1 VIDIVKVRKSVIG
14 WTSSCYS
21 RVGTGTDAGTFDR
34 SSCAADRSPEDA
46 MPDAA
51 PVVSVVI
58 PCFNHGHLLG
68 EALESI
74 GAPARDTEIIVVDDG
89 STDDTTRVAKHFAAT
104 SPILVHCL
112 RQDNQGVA
120 AARNRGLAES
130 RGRYVVFLDADDR
143 LAPGAIDAGAGAID
157 DRPECF
163 FVFGRCRTMSA
174 AGAILPTPV
183 QPRITHDH
191 YRELLRRNFIT
202 TPAVVMFRREA
213 LELAGGFTTAVHSS
227 ADYELYLHVAR
238 HHPVCDHGQ
247 LVAFHRKH
255 IAAPSGSASQML
267 KDTLAVLRAQRPFL
281 EGDTASQE
289 AYRQGWRT
297 WQDFYGGHLVNEIRA
312 DVADGDWLSACRKGL
327 TLAHYHPYGLAHHA
341 AQKLR
346 VTLGAR
352 PFRVKPGAGHKALTH
367 R

>member
-1 VIDIVKVRKSVIG
+1 
-14 WTSSCYS
+14 
-21 RVGTGTDAGTFDR
+21 
-34 SSCAADRSPEDA
+34 

-74 GAPARDTEIIVVDDG
+74 GAPARETEVIVVDDG
-89 STDDTTRVAKHFAAT
+89 STDDTTRIAEQFAAT
-104 SPILVHCL
+104 SPILVHCV
-112 RQDNQGVA
+112 RQDNHGVA

-130 RGRYVVFLDADDR
+130 RGRYVVFLDAGDR
-143 LAPGAIDAGAGAID
+143 LAHGAIDVGAGAID
-157 DRPECF
+157 ERPECF
-163 FVFGRCRTMSA
+163 FVFGRCRVMSA
-174 AGAILPTPV
+174 GGAILATPV
-183 QPRITHDH
+183 QPRITQNH
-191 YRELLRRNFIT
+191 YRELLRHNFIT

-227 ADYELYLHVAR
+227 ADYELYLHIAR
-238 HHPVCDHGQ
+238 HHPVRDHGQ
-247 LVAFHRKH
+247 IVAFHRKH
-255 IAAPSGSASQML
+255 GTDPSASASRML

-289 AYRQGWRT
+289 AYREGWRT
-297 WQDFYGGHLVNEIRA
+297 WKELHGTHLANEIRA
-312 DVADGDWLSACRKGL
+312 HVADGDWMSACRKCL
-327 TLAHYHPYGLAHHA
+327 TLAHYHPRALAHHV

-352 PFRVKPGAGHKALTH
+352 PFRFRPGSGHKALTH